1 MEEKVFEISAK
12 EVTVE
17 VVDEGNRE
25 SIPPYPP
32 H

>member
-17 VVDEGNRE
+17 VVDEATGKV
-25 SIPPYPP
+25 YPP